1 MSGGPTDRERGARAL
16 EEGRVFEFMHSAIVT
31 CASSTPLGELAER
44 MATRSIHCVVVLP
57 EFGDEGLEPRWGL
70 ATDLDLVRAV
80 ARGRLELTAGEIAT
94 GPIASV
100 DRDEPMLRAAELMAE
115 HDSAHLMVSAR
126 GRDRPVGIVST
137 LDVARCLAPGV
148 GALLADLHGER
159 PGGSPPA
166 GAP

>member
-1 MSGGPTDRERGARAL
+1 MSGRRGERERGARAL
-16 EEGRVFEFMHSAIVT
+16 EEGRVFEFMHPAIVT
-31 CASSTPLGELAER
+31 CASSTPLDELAER
-44 MATRSIHCVVVLP
+44 MAARRIHCVVVLP
-57 EFGDEGLEPRWGL
+57 EFAVEGPGPRWGV
-70 ATDLDLVRAV
+70 ATDLDLVRAA
-80 ARGRLELTAGEIAT
+80 ARGRPELTAGEIAT

-126 GRDRPVGIVST
+126 GRDRPVGIVSS

-148 GALLADLHGER
+148 EAFLADLHDER

-166 GAP
+166 DPP